1 MAKRMSALESM
12 IASHPRGEA
21 PVDPMLAYELPA
33 PSTAVVERKQH
44 CRAYPSSASTLSHT
58 GTRTVRIRLGG
69 EGFIDPS
76 SVRLQYTIVNG
87 EATKW
92 MRPYTGPW
100 GVWGTVRLLSGGSE
114 IDHYVVNFD
123 EILKRNNAAEYS
135 TSTSKASPRAPLYP
149 STMIFDENDTLGI
162 PMSQRPSKQGVY
174 SNNYY
179 QMAVAAPSKKR
190 SISVQ
195 KPFVT

>member
-12 IASHPRGEA
+12 IAAHPRGEA

-33 PSTAVVERKQH
+33 PSTAIVERKQH
-44 CRAYPSSASTLSHT
+44 CRAYPSSASTLSYA

-87 EATKW
+87 TNLW

-100 GVWGTVRLLSGGSE
+100 GVWGIVRLLSGGTE
-114 IDHYVVNFD
+114 LDHIYDYGRFHQQYFWNQLSMA
-123 EILKRNNAAEYS
+123 EQWGSAAVEGMQ
-135 TSTSKASPRAPLYP
+135 T
-149 STMIFDENDTLGI
+149 G
-162 PMSQRPSKQGVY
+162 
-174 SNNYY
+174 
-179 QMAVAAPSKKR
+179 
-190 SISVQ
+190 
-195 KPFVT
+195 